1 MKRDTLTPEQR
12 REIRRQMR
20 VPVFAWGALLSCL
33 AGVILLGALAPSRTS
48 AIIEFALLVV
58 MVLTVLLFTME
69 VRDETSLLRF
79 FSGLGFVWVAT
90 LFTMTMLDYLT
101 R

>member
-1 MKRDTLTPEQR
+1 
-12 REIRRQMR
+12 MR
-20 VPVFAWGALLSCL
+20 VPFRAFVALLSCL
-33 AGVILLGALAPSRTS
+33 AGVVLLGVLTPSRTS
-48 AIIEFALLVV
+48 SIIELALLAV

-69 VRDETSLLRF
+69 VRDEASLLRF

-90 LFTMTMLDYLT
+90 LFMMTMLDYLT

>member
-1 MKRDTLTPEQR
+1 MKHDVLTPEQR

-20 VPVFAWGALLSCL
+20 VPFFAFMVLLSCL

-48 AIIEFALLVV
+48 AIIELALLVV

-69 VRDETSLLRF
+69 VRDEASLLRF
-79 FSGLGFVWVAT
+79 FSGLGFIWVGT
-90 LFTMTMLDYLT
+90 LFMMTMLDYLT